1 MSFTIQ
7 DEWWTFA
14 VQFIKHK
21 ICSMI
26 YHAWRSLWPRS
37 PDLSGRPCSAFALT
51 EDLSWAGVPANC
63 RHYDILSSRGGFIWE
78 QTINWVQNFIV
89 LHKSDLLCKAISLNR
104 NKPEPAAKLIS
115 LDIQKIYLFFFNLM
129 VANEGARTL
138 FHIYN
143 VERMLNLQIET
154 V

>member
-1 MSFTIQ
+1 M
-7 DEWWTFA
+7 
-14 VQFIKHK
+14 
-21 ICSMI
+21 
-26 YHAWRSLWPRS
+26 
-37 PDLSGRPCSAFALT
+37 
-51 EDLSWAGVPANC
+51 
-63 RHYDILSSRGGFIWE
+63 
-78 QTINWVQNFIV
+78 